1 MNKVCVTGLAEIA
14 HISDLNSIYVDVLV
28 ACPEPEKID
37 KEKVLNAIPF
47 GKKEIKLINGGIT
60 AKCVF
65 IKKANNKADAMFFAN
80 AAITVLVDIWNGLL
94 FKIIFLILI
103 LC

>member
-1 MNKVCVTGLAEIA
+1 VCVTGLAEIA
-14 HISDLNSIYVDVLV
+14 HISNLNSIYVDVLV
-28 ACPEPEKID
+28 ACPEPEKIN

-60 AKCVF
+60 AKYVF
-65 IKKANNKADAMFFAN
+65 LKEANNKADAVFFAN

>member
-1 MNKVCVTGLAEIA
+1 MIA
-14 HISDLNSIYVDVLV
+14 Y
-28 ACPEPEKID
+28 PEPEKID

-47 GKKEIKLINGGIT
+47 GKKEIKLINGRIT

-65 IKKANNKADAMFFAN
+65 LKEANDKVDAMFFAN